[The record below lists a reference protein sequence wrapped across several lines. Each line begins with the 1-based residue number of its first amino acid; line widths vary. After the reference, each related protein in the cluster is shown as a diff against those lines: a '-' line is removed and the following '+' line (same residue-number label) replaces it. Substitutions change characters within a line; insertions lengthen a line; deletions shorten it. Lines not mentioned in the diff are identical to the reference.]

1 MLRKDSLR
9 TRMMLLFCAV
19 VGVLLAV
26 SYFGLYTLFAR
37 EVHTQLDRQLLETSR
52 PVIADLISDP
62 TEQDVDQ
69 LDVPGNYFEVLDASG
84 RVLQH
89 SVNLHEKTIPMPAE
103 GFSGHQPIFLTVKDE
118 DVGPLRVSLIPFQRG
133 NELQIFVLAVP
144 TRRADEA
151 LRSFRRIS
159 SLMLPLSLLLMAAV
173 SSWYVGRSLRPVA
186 DLTGHAAEAASR
198 LGELKPV
205 DLWTPLK
212 VSNPNDELGRLA
224 ETFNQLFFKLNSA
237 LRQLRQFVSDASH
250 ELRTP
255 LAVLRGETELVLS
268 EPRSPEEYRKALG
281 VIEEELKK
289 LSHIT
294 EGLFT
299 LALADAGELRIARQP
314 LYLNEVAEEACVLAI
329 PLARAKDIVIERQLS
344 DEVAYSGDEAFLRQL
359 FLIFLDNAI
368 KYSAPGTRTRVEME
382 ASGGSARILFKDQ
395 GPGIPEEH
403 LPYIFKRFYR
413 APATNGMETRS
424 GGLGLAIATAIAQA
438 HGGHIEC
445 QSKMGVGSTFRVI
458 LPGTNAVSVQPLVLY
473 TTVEKG

>member
-1 MLRKDSLR
+1 
-9 TRMMLLFCAV
+9 
-19 VGVLLAV
+19 
-26 SYFGLYTLFAR
+26 
-37 EVHTQLDRQLLETSR
+37 
-52 PVIADLISDP
+52 
-62 TEQDVDQ
+62 
-69 LDVPGNYFEVLDASG
+69 
-84 RVLQH
+84 
-89 SVNLHEKTIPMPAE
+89 
-103 GFSGHQPIFLTVKDE
+103 VKDG
-118 DVGPLRVSLIPFQRG
+118 DLGPLRTSLIPFQRR
-133 NELQIFVLAVP
+133 NKRQVFVLAVP

-151 LRSFRRIS
+151 LRSFRSIS
-159 SLMLPLSLLLMAAV
+159 FLMLPLSLLLMAAI

-186 DLTGHAAEAASR
+186 EITDHAAEAASR

-212 VSNPNDELGRLA
+212 ISNPNDELGRLA
-224 ETFNQLFFKLNSA
+224 ETFNQLFSKLNSA
-237 LRQLRQFVSDASH
+237 LHQLRQFVSDASH

-268 EPRSPEEYRKALG
+268 EPRSPEEYQKALG

-314 LYLNEVAEEACVLAI
+314 LYLNEVAAEACALAT
-329 PLARAKDIVIERQLS
+329 PLARAKNIVIERQLP
-344 DEVAYSGDEAFLRQL
+344 DEVPYSGDEAFLRQL

-368 KYSAPGTRTRVEME
+368 KYSGPGTRTRVQME
-382 ASGGSARILFKDQ
+382 ASGSSVRILFKDE

-413 APATNGMETRS
+413 APATNGTEARS

-458 LPGTNAVSVQPLVLY
+458 LPDTGTVSVQPPVLY
-473 TTVEKG
+473 SRIEKG